1 MPCDNL
7 QPLCALRL
15 VPLYPA
21 ATRSHRE
28 QISHS
33 ELNGPGVSKESI
45 PVIVGS
51 MCRWPLAERDGEID
65 VLLSTSP
72 FSGLYKEPRALGP
85 SAFRVW
91 H

>member
-1 MPCDNL
+1 M
-7 QPLCALRL
+7 
-15 VPLYPA
+15 YPA
-21 ATRSHRE
+21 ATRSHSE

-45 PVIVGS
+45 PVIVRS